1 MRSAL
6 AVTLLVV
13 VAAGAPPAAAGIV
26 PKPPAQGRSET
37 GDPLLDYKLRA
48 SRAETAHKE
57 MRRAADELVELS
69 GSFARDVAGRGQLT
83 DEDVKAVDKMRKLA
97 KRIRSDMGGMGDT
110 KLVDP
115 PQTVPA
121 AAAALGARG
130 EALAAHLRKASRFE
144 MNARLISLTGEMIA
158 LLEILKRLKP

>member
-6 AVTLLVV
+6 SATLLVV
-13 VAAGAPPAAAGIV
+13 MAAA
-26 PKPPAQGRSET
+26 PLTAAAPSSSPPAQGRSET

-69 GSFARDVAGRGQLT
+69 GSFARDVGERTRLT
-83 DEDVKAVDKMRKLA
+83 PEDFKAIDRMRKLA
-97 KRIRSDMGGMGDT
+97 KRIRSDLGGMGDAT
-110 KLVDP
+110 IADP
-115 PQTVPA
+115 PQTVAA

-130 EALAAHLRKASRFE
+130 EALAAQMRKASRYE
-144 MNARLISLTGEMIA
+144 MNARLVSLTGEIVA
-158 LLEILKRLKP
+158 LLEILKRSRP